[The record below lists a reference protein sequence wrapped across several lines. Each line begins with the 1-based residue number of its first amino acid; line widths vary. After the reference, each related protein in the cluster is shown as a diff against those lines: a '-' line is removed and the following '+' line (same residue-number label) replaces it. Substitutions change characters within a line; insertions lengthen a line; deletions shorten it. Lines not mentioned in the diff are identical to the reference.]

1 MYFLSQI
8 SQPTLHANIATIGD
22 PSTFHSLELKNQLV
36 DMEYGGI

>member
-8 SQPTLHANIATIGD
+8 SQPTLGANIVTIGD
-22 PSTFHSLELKNQLV
+22 PSTFDSLELKFQLL